1 MTIRAGGVL
10 VLVLVSGCSRGP
22 AEVKKADLT
31 SLEKTRD
38 ELRSRLA
45 EKLAADPRIASAPD
59 ADVVIGMPVEFASG
73 LVKNVTAGFFN
84 RVEIALRDITIHAA
98 DDVETKS
105 KLFGTIKPGRFTLDM
120 TLQEARA
127 VLLPGTPKV
136 DFKGERLKLYL
147 PVTLAKGEGRAAINF
162 FWDSRGLGSVVCE
175 DFTLLETVSG
185 RVQPAVY
192 PVTGAFRLAV
202 DGEGLVASPEFPDLI
217 VHLVVEPSEE
227 TWQRVDKAIDARR
240 WTCEKVLE
248 RVKVPKVLET
258 LLLKGFD
265 VRVPRSIF
273 KPIRLPA
280 AFQESVTFEGKTYH
294 LGTRPLALRVTPE
307 ILWYGAD
314 VQPGAIRPPA
324 SPAQR

>member
-1 MTIRAGGVL
+1 MRSRAAAIVVALLGA
-10 VLVLVSGCSRGP
+10 GCSRGP
-22 AEVKKADLT
+22 AEVKRADLA

-38 ELRSRLA
+38 ELRARLA

-84 RVEIALRDITIHAA
+84 RVEIVLRDITIHAA
-98 DDVETKS
+98 DEVVAKS

-120 TLQEARA
+120 NLQEARA
-127 VLLPGTPKV
+127 VLLPGTPRV

-147 PVTLAKGEGRAAINF
+147 PVTLAKGEGRAVINF

-175 DFTLLETVSG
+175 DFTLVEPVSG

-192 PVTGAFRLAV
+192 PVRGAFRLAV
-202 DGEGLVASPEFPDLI
+202 DGEGLVATPEFSDLI

-248 RVKVPKVLET
+248 RVKVPKLLEA
-258 LLLKGFD
+258 LLAKGFD

-280 AFQESVTFEGKTYH
+280 AFQESVSFEGRTYH
-294 LGTRPLALRVTPE
+294 LGVRPLALRVTPDV
-307 ILWYGAD
+307 LWYGAD
-314 VQPGAIRPPA
+314 VQAGGTSR
-324 SPAQR
+324 